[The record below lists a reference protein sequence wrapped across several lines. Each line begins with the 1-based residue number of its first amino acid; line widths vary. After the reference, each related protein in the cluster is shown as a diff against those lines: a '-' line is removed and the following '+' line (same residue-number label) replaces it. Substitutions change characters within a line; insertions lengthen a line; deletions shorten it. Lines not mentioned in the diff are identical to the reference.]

1 MLEPLAVKEK
11 IMELSAELNQ
21 ADIDGAARE
30 RLMAELVDWCE
41 AYFRLY
47 NQLKAVPKLVV

>member
-1 MLEPLAVKEK
+1 MEPLAVKEK